1 MPHLSVLQGLGKAK
15 PSAESGVPPPSV
27 AAKPALAAPSSAAA
41 AFLTAI
47 GGRFS
52 SGGTIQPEPEG
63 IQKAPEALK
72 PSPQVRQTIY
82 LSGCST
88 FCTE

>member
-1 MPHLSVLQGLGKAK
+1 MPYSSVLQGLAIAK
-15 PSAESGVPPPSV
+15 PSAESGDPPSSE

-41 AFLTAI
+41 AFLTSI

-63 IQKAPEALK
+63 MQKAPEVSK
-72 PSPQVRQTIY
+72 PPAQVQQRSLVY
-82 LSGCST
+82 
-88 FCTE
+88 ED